1 MSKRMWLAGLLLLVA
16 SVTGNVYLASRMLRA
31 EARAKRAEAR
41 SIEPV
46 HQRVLLTDIDLLD
59 LKAAGLTDPVNQL
72 RSDLGAHPDLI
83 PVQGVF
89 GGTMGFYDRDGI
101 VLLPGGYVYA
111 PADDGHI
118 VAHTV
123 LRYDIKPGGKIEW
136 KLLDGHAGE

>member
-1 MSKRMWLAGLLLLVA
+1 MSKRIWLAGVVLILA
-16 SVTGNVYLASRMLRA
+16 SMAGNVYLASRMSRA

-83 PVQGVF
+83 PVEGVF

-123 LRYDIKPGGKIEW
+123 LRYDVKPGGKIEW